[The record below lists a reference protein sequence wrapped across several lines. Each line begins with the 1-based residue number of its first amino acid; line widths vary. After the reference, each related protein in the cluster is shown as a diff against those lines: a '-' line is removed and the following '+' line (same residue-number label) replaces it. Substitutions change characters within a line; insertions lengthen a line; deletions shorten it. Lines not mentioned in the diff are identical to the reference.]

1 MDVNQDHAADDDMI
15 IKLDSEADSSAV
27 TKDDDDI
34 NEELHNEE
42 EEANNEENEILPN
55 APEQEEGSSITND
68 DEPEKKGIVKKSS
81 SSCCAGN
88 FLDDTE
94 NANVLKF
101 VTSSAMLDYMFETP
115 NLCEKS
121 EEDLTKSEDK
131 EASEGFFTGVAGSAI
146 GAVRSATSL
155 AMDYIF
161 ENEADS
167 LCDEGPQKKKCNKT
181 PVDQD
186 QMGLKTSDKL
196 SSSAPSKDKN
206 SCLKQPELN
215 DEVSGG
221 RN

>member
-1 MDVNQDHAADDDMI
+1 MDVDQDHAADDIM
-15 IKLDSEADSSAV
+15 IKLDSAEADSSVV

-34 NEELHNEE
+34 NEEIHNEE
-42 EEANNEENEILPN
+42 EQANNEPNEIGPN
-55 APEQEEGSSITND
+55 APEEEEGSSITND
-68 DEPEKKGIVKKSS
+68 DEPENKEFVKKSS

-131 EASEGFFTGVAGSAI
+131 EAEGFFTGVAGSAI

-181 PVDQD
+181 TVEQD

-196 SSSAPSKDKN
+196 SSAPPKDKN